1 MNTQWIELNG
11 ELYAASVEMYAKK
24 RGRFVPGR
32 MYQGNAALGGMF
44 RRLMSRLLRK

>member
-32 MYQGNAALGGMF
+32 MYQGHAALGGMF
-44 RRLMSRLLRK
+44 RRFLSRWIRK